1 MSSALAVAAT
11 LRVIAAILDRG
22 ISNSGITALF
32 GVNPDTT
39 VKAPDQIEIGSKEEP
54 HLNVFLYTVTMNSG
68 WRNVATTRG
77 PSGERI
83 ARPPLA
89 VDLHF
94 LLSAYGATEFHPE
107 LLLGLGMQSLHEQP
121 FLDRQGIVN
130 VLTAVGATPEE
141 KAMATAELDQQVEQV
156 KIAPHDLSADELYKL
171 WSAFGS
177 KCRPSAAYVAT
188 VVLINSKGIV
198 KSAPPVMA
206 RNIGVV
212 GFERPAIEDVEPD
225 IFQMNGPVQLTLSG
239 SGFQA
244 PGNMAQFGTTQVIF
258 DSVTFDSAL
267 VTVPASVVP
276 GMNLLKVVR
285 NYAIGQP
292 PDKFIADSN
301 PVGIIVQPFITGTST
316 PIVSGVQRIVVNFAP
331 NCRQDQPAT
340 LLLDQLDA
348 VPPAVPNRY
357 AIDALPSEIGTG
369 SISFNAGDVKAGKYL
384 LRIRIDGAESVPAFD
399 PNLGFTNPQVT
410 MP

>member
-1 MSSALAVAAT
+1 MSSALAIAAT
-11 LRVIAAILDRG
+11 LRVIAAILDNAVG
-22 ISNSGITALF
+22 AANLNLF
-32 GVNPDTT
+32 GGTIHTT
-39 VKAPDQIEIGSKEEP
+39 VQPPDQIEIGSNEQP
-54 HLNVFLYTVTMNSG
+54 HLNLFLYTVTMNSG
-68 WRNVATTRG
+68 WRNVAASRDPTG
-77 PSGERI
+77 ARI

-107 LLLGLGMQSLHEQP
+107 ILLGLGMQALHEQP
-121 FLDRQGIVN
+121 FLDRKGIVST
-130 VLTAVGATPEE
+130 LTSAATPEM
-141 KAMATAELDQQVEQV
+141 KSMATAELDQQVEQV

-206 RNIGVV
+206 RNIGLVT
-212 GFERPAIEDVEPD
+212 FERPVIEDVEPD
-225 IFQMNGPVQLTLSG
+225 LFEMNGPVQLKLTG

-244 PGNMAQFGTTQVIF
+244 PGYVAQFGATQAPLQ
-258 DSVTFDSAL
+258 SVTVESAL
-267 VTVPASVVP
+267 VTVPASVTP

-285 NYAIGQP
+285 DYEIGSTP

-301 PVGIIVQPFITGTST
+301 PVGIIVQPLITGTST
-316 PIVSGVQRIVVNFAP
+316 PKVAGVQRVVVNFAP
-331 NCRQDQPAT
+331 ASRPDQPAA

-348 VPPAVPNRY
+348 APGTVPNRY
-357 AIDALPSEIGTG
+357 AIDALQSDVGPG
-369 SISFNAGDVKAGKYL
+369 SILFNASQVTTGKYL
-384 LRIRIDGAESVPAFD
+384 LRIRIDGTESVPVFD
-399 PNLGFTNPQVT
+399 PNAGFTDPQVT
-410 MP
+410 LP